1 MDKDKDMPLAQAVEV
16 CATAEM
22 SKRQR
27 AKYTHDER
35 VRVVA
40 AQYMT
45 GSSKQASDMTGIPA
59 STIRDWKKNA
69 GWWDEVLHLVKRQKQ
84 AQLDGQ
90 ITSIIDKLIAGLVH
104 RLDMGDEKVGR
115 GGELVI
121 VPVSAADQARI
132 LKTVHDVRQL
142 VRGEPTS
149 RSENTNAKD
158 LESMLIRA
166 VRASKQE
173 DSIEGTVIHEENS
186 EKGVH

>member
-1 MDKDKDMPLAQAVEV
+1 MGKDIDMPLAEAVEKL
-16 CATAEM
+16 ATADM
-22 SKRQR
+22 SGRQR

-45 GSSKQASDMTGIPA
+45 GSSKRASDMTGVPA

-69 GWWDEVLHLVKRQKQ
+69 TWWDEVLFLVKRQKQ

-90 ITSIIDKLIAGLVH
+90 ITTIIDKLVDGLVD
-104 RLDMGDEKVGR
+104 RLNHGDEKMGR
-115 GGELVI
+115 NGELVI
-121 VPVSAADQARI
+121 IPVSAADQARI

-158 LESMLIRA
+158 LEQMLINA
-166 VRASKQE
+166 VKASKKE
-173 DSIEGTVIHEENS
+173 NSIEGEATHVEEGIH
-186 EKGVH
+186 

>member
-1 MDKDKDMPLAQAVEV
+1 MADTPLADAIQV
-16 CATAEM
+16 CATSGM
-22 SKRQR
+22 SSRQR

-45 GSSKQASDMTGIPA
+45 GSSKQASEMTGVPA

-69 GWWDEVLHLVKRQKQ
+69 LWWEEVLGLVKRQKQ

-90 ITSIIDKLIAGLVH
+90 ITSIIDRLVEGLVD
-104 RLDMGDEKVGR
+104 RLTHGDEKMGR

-121 VPVSAADQARI
+121 VPVSASDQARI

-149 RSENTNAKD
+149 RSENTSSKE
-158 LESMLIRA
+158 LESMLIKA
-166 VRASKQE
+166 VRESKKE
-173 DSIEGTVIHEENS
+173 ESIEGEVVDE
-186 EKGVH
+186 